1 MYVLILCSVGVIY
14 YIEICIMRPCD
25 WCYAYAYL
33 LYGMIIVSRSWS
45 GVMNGELY
53 VWM

>member
-1 MYVLILCSVGVIY
+1 
-14 YIEICIMRPCD
+14 MRPCD
-25 WCYAYAYL
+25 WCQDAYL

-53 VWM
+53 VWIKM